1 MRPTVRP
8 SKTATQVPADPATPT
23 PAKPSPSPAGQVV
36 ELGPGRFTAYCVS
49 LGWEWVEYRETPT
62 PGAYCVRRKGGT
74 MYLDQARRDAG
85 CRWRYHDPKA
95 FHRFKGKS
103 NYCYT
108 YR

>member
-1 MRPTVRP
+1 MEP
-8 SKTATQVPADPATPT
+8 SPT
-23 PAKPSPSPAGQVV
+23 PAKRVV
-36 ELGPGRFTAYCVS
+36 ELGPGHFTEYCVS

-62 PGAYCVRRKGGT
+62 PGAYCIKRKGDT
-74 MYLDQARRDAG
+74 MYLTQSRRDAG

-95 FHRFKGKS
+95 FHRFKAKS

>member
-1 MRPTVRP
+1 MEV
-8 SKTATQVPADPATPT
+8 
-23 PAKPSPSPAGQVV
+23 
-36 ELGPGRFTAYCVS
+36 GPGRFTDYCVS

-62 PGAYCVRRKGGT
+62 PGAYCVKRKGDT
-74 MYLDQARRDAG
+74 MYLSQSQRDAG